1 MIKLFSVHQINKIS
15 LKIPVRVPRFPNI
28 EPFNGSFLKAAS
40 TDDEMVKISKIT
52 NVRDKTD
59 FIDNIMKS
67 LGVFD
72 FLSEV
77 FKLKNLLLN

>member
-1 MIKLFSVHQINKIS
+1 MNKVSLRIPIK
-15 LKIPVRVPRFPNI
+15 VPRFPNM

-59 FIDNIMKS
+59 FIDNI
-67 LGVFD
+67 LNTLDVFD
-72 FLSEV
+72 FLCEV
-77 FKLKNLLLN
+77 LNLMILLLN